1 VSNGIINGAWEAVT
15 MKVDRK
21 RVKNLFV
28 VAVAALAFLA
38 GMAYV
43 LPSAYAGGTIKLDDD
58 KWISLGM
65 GTRLSF
71 NMVEDGS
78 GSGGQASNTFG
89 VNNARIYINGK
100 IHKYVGF
107 EFNTECFNCTAGAG
121 NGNGSGGSAF
131 GANSEIGILDA
142 IGKFEITETANVW
155 FGRMLVPTERGELNG
170 PFYHAVFDGF
180 RTPFNQSDF
189 SGNFGTNGAGLY
201 GRDNGVT
208 FFGKVHPGGTHLQ
221 YVGGIFTGLQ
231 SGGSTCNLPQLTPTA
246 GGTVLTPAAYGGP
259 CGANQRNQL
268 KYAGRLTLNLLNEE
282 KNPGYYTSG
291 TYYGTAGDILALAVG
306 GEYQNSGAG
315 TYLNSSYYGNITTD
329 LLYEKVLGNN
339 SGVVTV
345 NAEFKRYWA
354 QNQAAFTD
362 ASSNSGG
369 CFCMFGGTAWTGYV
383 LYLFPQEIGI
393 GRFQP
398 YGRYTGQNGE
408 YSGVREEFELGL
420 NYVIAGHN
428 ARISTYWRNG
438 NIGGTSTYNG
448 QVTNYAPGSTGQ
460 HIDTWVMALQLQY

>member
-1 VSNGIINGAWEAVT
+1 VSNGIINWAWEAVT

-21 RVKNLFV
+21 RVKNLFL
-28 VAVAALAFLA
+28 VAVATLAFLA

-43 LPSAYAGGTIKLDDD
+43 LPNAYAGGTIKADDD
-58 KWISLGM
+58 KWISVGM

-71 NMVEDGS
+71 NVVEDGS
-78 GSGGQASNTFG
+78 ASGGQASNTFG
-89 VNNARIYINGK
+89 VNNARIYVNGK

-107 EFNTECFNCTAGAG
+107 EFNTECFNCNVGGGGTAGFGG
-121 NGNGSGGSAF
+121 NSN
-131 GANSEIGILDA
+131 IGMLDA
-142 IGKFEITETANVW
+142 IGKFEITDTMNVW

-189 SGNFGTNGAGLY
+189 SGGFGTGGAGLY
-201 GRDNGVT
+201 GRDNGVS

-231 SGGSTCNLPQLTPTA
+231 
-246 GGTVLTPAAYGGP
+246 
-259 CGANQRNQL
+259 GAVNQRNSL

-306 GEYQNSGAG
+306 GEYQNDGAG
-315 TYLNSSYYGNITTD
+315 TANTGTGTSSSMFGSVVTD
-329 LLYEKVLGNN
+329 LLYEKVLSDN

-354 QNQAAFTD
+354 PDQTAASF
-362 ASSNSGG
+362 APGAG
-369 CFCMFGGTAWTGYV
+369 CYCMFAGTSWTGYA

-408 YSGVREEFELGL
+408 FSGVREEFELGL

-438 NIGGTSTYNG
+438 NIGSTGTFNG
-448 QVTNYAPGSTGQ
+448 MNLNYGPNSTGQ

>member
-1 VSNGIINGAWEAVT
+1 

-21 RVKNLFV
+21 RVKTLFV
-28 VAVAALAFLA
+28 VAVATLALVA
-38 GMAYV
+38 GMASTA
-43 LPSAYAGGTIKLDDD
+43 PSAYASGTIKLDDD

-65 GTRLSF
+65 GLRTSF

-78 GSGGQASNTFG
+78 GSGGQYSNTFG

-121 NGNGSGGSAF
+121 NGNGSSGNAF
-131 GANSEIGILDA
+131 GANSSIGMLDA
-142 IGKFEITETANVW
+142 IGKFEINEQVNVW

-189 SGNFGTNGAGLY
+189 SGNFGTGGAGLY

-208 FFGKVHPGGTHLQ
+208 FFGKVHPGSTHLQ

-231 SGGSTCNLPQLTPTA
+231 SGGSACNLPFLTQTG
-246 GGTVLTPAAYGGP
+246 GGTIVVTPATYGGA
-259 CGANQRNQL
+259 CGPNQRNQL
-268 KYAGRLTLNLLNEE
+268 KYAGRLTWNLLNEE

-315 TYLNSSYYGNITTD
+315 TAINSSFYGNLTTD
-329 LLYEKVLGNN
+329 LLFEKVLGEKG
-339 SGVVTV
+339 GVVTV

-354 QNQAAFTD
+354 QSAAAFTD
-362 ASSNSGG
+362 ASANGGG

-398 YGRYTGQNGE
+398 YGRYTGQNSE
-408 YSGVREEFELGL
+408 FAGVREEFELGL

-428 ARISTYWRNG
+428 ARISTYWRTG
-438 NIGGTSTYNG
+438 NIGSNGTYNG
-448 QVTNYAPGSTGQ
+448 QNTNYAPGSTGQ
-460 HIDTWVMALQLQY
+460 HLDTFVAALQLQY